1 VVSVAGWK
9 KRLCRSYGCV
19 ERNMSRQKEQAE
31 RAGRK
36 STRYQCRWVGRG
48 LFQRAL
54 VLVARQ

>member
-1 VVSVAGWK
+1 MEEKVMQIIW
-9 KRLCRSYGCV
+9 LCGEEY
-19 ERNMSRQKEQAE
+19 EQAE

-36 STRYQCRWVGRG
+36 STRYQCRWVGGG